1 MFSHRP
7 PHSNRTQ
14 RHHVPWRVLPTARGA
29 FVVPWRPQNLK
40 TLLRS
45 EGLAPAD
52 LAAAGPESARN
63 LARDLFL
70 LGLQDEMACADS
82 PDSRHSPI
90 SAFARELASLL
101 RSRHAHVNAV

>member
-7 PHSNRTQ
+7 PHSNGPT
-14 RHHVPWRVLPTARGA
+14 RHHVAWRVLPTARGA
-29 FVVPWRPQNLK
+29 FVLPWRPQNLK

-45 EGLAPAD
+45 EGLVPAD
-52 LAAAGPESARN
+52 LADVGPESART

-70 LGLQDEMACADS
+70 LGLQDEMACAES
-82 PDSRHSPI
+82 PDCRRSPI